1 MSDDIRNDEA
11 LLGAGLPQ
19 AVKACME
26 QLGRDVALLK
36 RLARPSTGE
45 DDAPGDAAALPSRLA
60 LLAHALEKLLSEAS
74 RPACGTDA
82 ADADE
87 STQDAS
93 ASTPYALD
101 PDAAAYGL
109 GDARLVF
116 GVTMDQWDALD
127 RLMQTLQAHG
137 DVVSASNM
145 ADFAQGTLPMVG
157 HAIFDGAMAV
167 REILDQVEVQTL
179 PRAAPQRFGVGEPR
193 AIYAVRT
200 MPAAV
205 DAPCAPAGLPR
216 GPQAHLV
223 PPGRMALH

>member
-1 MSDDIRNDEA
+1 M
-11 LLGAGLPQ
+11 
-19 AVKACME
+19 
-26 QLGRDVALLK
+26 
-36 RLARPSTGE
+36 
-45 DDAPGDAAALPSRLA
+45 
-60 LLAHALEKLLSEAS
+60 
-74 RPACGTDA
+74 DA

-145 ADFAQGTLPMVG
+145 ADFARGTLPMVG
-157 HAIFDGAMAV
+157 HAIFDGAMEV
-167 REILDQVEVQTL
+167 REILDQVEMQEL
-179 PRAAPQRFGVGEPR
+179 PQSTAPSTGVGEAR
-193 AIYAVRT
+193 AVYAVGIA
-200 MPAAV
+200 PAAAA
-205 DAPCAPAGLPR
+205 APDQPQGRPGPR
-216 GPQAHLV
+216 LD
-223 PPGRMALH
+223 

>member
-1 MSDDIRNDEA
+1 
-11 LLGAGLPQ
+11 
-19 AVKACME
+19 ME

-36 RLARPSTGE
+36 RLARPPTGE
-45 DDAPGDAAALPSRLA
+45 DDAALGHEAALPSRLA
-60 LLAHALEKLLSEAS
+60 LLADALDQVLRQAAHRTHRITESAS
-74 RPACGTDA
+74 DLDDDEDEEESAQDA
-82 ADADE
+82 AAPI
-87 STQDAS
+87 SS
-93 ASTPYALD
+93 VLD

-157 HAIFDGAMAV
+157 HAIFDGAIAV
-167 REILDQVEVQTL
+167 REILDQVEAQTL

-193 AIYAVRT
+193 AVYAVRT
-200 MPAAV
+200 MPDAV
-205 DAPCAPAGLPR
+205 DGPCAPAGLPC
-216 GPQAHLV
+216 GPQAHLA
-223 PPGRMALH
+223 PSRRMALH